1 MLRLS
6 RRSAMLAVTI
16 TAGSVVAATAALAQG
31 TDDYMRTAGG
41 LGVYLGVMPAELVKG
56 QPVMHGGVPAGRHE
70 DHVVVAIFDAASG
83 ARVSD
88 ATVTARVSGLG
99 LSGSEKTLE
108 PMNIADT
115 VTYGGFFN
123 LPGAD
128 LYTIRV
134 TVRRTPSQQPVVLDF
149 RYDHRHL

>member
-1 MLRLS
+1 
-6 RRSAMLAVTI
+6 
-16 TAGSVVAATAALAQG
+16 
-31 TDDYMRTAGG
+31 
-41 LGVYLGVMPAELVKG
+41 MPAELVKG

-70 DHVVVAIFDAASG
+70 DHIVVAIFDAASG

-108 PMNIADT
+108 PMNIANT
-115 VTYGGFFN
+115 ITYGGFFN

-128 LYTIRV
+128 LYTI
-134 TVRRTPSQQPVVLDF
+134 TVSIRRPDRQQPVVLDF
-149 RYDHRHL
+149 KYDHRHP

>member
-1 MLRLS
+1 VR
-6 RRSAMLAVTI
+6 I
-16 TAGSVVAATAALAQG
+16 DG
-31 TDDYMRTAGG
+31 
-41 LGVYLGVMPAELVKG
+41 YLGVMPAEIIKG
-56 QPVMHGGVPAGRHE
+56 QPTMHAGAPAGSDEH
-70 DHVVVAIFDAASG
+70 HIVVFDAASR

-115 VTYGGFFN
+115 ITYGGFFN

-134 TVRRTPSQQPVVLDF
+134 TVRRAGSQQPVVLNF
-149 RYDHRHL
+149 KIDHRHQ